1 MKYLINIPDDLHFKF
16 KVWCVKNKTNMKE
29 EIIKLITQKL
39 EEEEKETH
47 ES

>member
-1 MKYLINIPDDLHFKF
+1 MKYLINIPDDLHLKF

-29 EIIKLITQKL
+29 EIIKLITLKL
-39 EEEEKETH
+39 KEEEKETD